1 MEVFKSK
8 NGIFYKVLEWAEC
21 PKHGRY
27 VSRIAEW
34 RSKNEFGLPWSCV
47 CQACRDEAQ
56 ANRMFSQVAI
66 PPRFQGKTIESF
78 QAGTEKAAEVK
89 QFFADYAANL
99 PECIR
104 DGRSVILTGR
114 CGTGKTHLACALALD
129 AKAMG
134 FTALFTSVAK
144 IVRNIRESW
153 GSASG
158 ASERQII
165 DRYAGVDLLIIDE
178 VGVQNNTDNERNLLF
193 SVLNERYEQIKPTIL
208 ISNLKLSEIKAVI
221 GERAFDRIREN
232 GGRAFVFD
240 WESWRPDSKAAEPV
254 RYNPLARLHIEAF
267 PDDAEHPEV
276 KVRPVTDYRSEL
288 EKSDAP

>member
-1 MEVFKSK
+1 M
-8 NGIFYKVLEWAEC
+8 
-21 PKHGRY
+21 
-27 VSRIAEW
+27 
-34 RSKNEFGLPWSCV
+34 
-47 CQACRDEAQ
+47 
-56 ANRMFSQVAI
+56 
-66 PPRFQGKTIESF
+66 
-78 QAGTEKAAEVK
+78 
-89 QFFADYAANL
+89 
-99 PECIR
+99 
-104 DGRSVILTGR
+104 
-114 CGTGKTHLACALALD
+114 
-129 AKAMG
+129 
-134 FTALFTSVAK
+134 
-144 IVRNIRESW
+144 
-153 GSASG
+153 
-158 ASERQII
+158 
-165 DRYAGVDLLIIDE
+165 
-178 VGVQNNTDNERNLLF
+178 QNNTDNERNLLF